1 MDVYLKRTFT
11 KDDDNVILIE
21 TRGDFSSLFD
31 KDTNVFF
38 VVKWKVSPSKSVY
51 GMPVGMLRDGMISYI
66 ANDYLRLWE
75 RDLHR
80 VHVLF
85 MHVNEMLDEIFSED
99 RPYALE
105 GVAFEI
111 ERILT
116 NEGKT

>member
-1 MDVYLKRTFT
+1 MDVYLVRTFE

-38 VVKWKVSPSKSVY
+38 VVKWKTFPSKSVY
-51 GMPVGMLRDGMISYI
+51 GTPVGMLRDGMISYV
-66 ANDYLRLWE
+66 ANDYLKLWE

-80 VHVLF
+80 IHVLF
-85 MHVNEMLDEIFSED
+85 IHVKEMLDEIFSED
-99 RPYALE
+99 RPYGLE